1 MNTNIYLV
9 RHAQSTY
16 TPDELNRPLSEKGLK
31 DAERITEILLGENI
45 NYVFSSPYKRAIQT
59 VEGAAKNVNIE
70 VIIEEGFKE
79 RRIAEGSV
87 EDFHNAM
94 AKLWANYDFSFN
106 GGESNF
112 QAQKRGVNSLN
123 KLLNEYKGN
132 NIVIGT
138 HGNIM
143 VLIMN
148 YFDSRYNYEF
158 WKNLAMPDVY
168 KLSFQDNKFIQAERI
183 WSDRNKK

>member
-1 MNTNIYLV
+1 MKTNIFLV

-16 TPDELNRPLSEKGLK
+16 TPDELNRPLSEKGLR
-31 DAERITEILLGENI
+31 DAEVINEVLLAENI

-59 VEGAAKNVNIE
+59 VEGAAKNIKTE

-79 RRIAEGSV
+79 RRIAEESV
-87 EDFHNAM
+87 DDFDNAM
-94 AKLWANYDFSFN
+94 IKLWTNYDFSFN

-112 QAQKRGVNSLN
+112 QAQKRGVKSIN
-123 KLLNEYKGN
+123 KILDEYKGN

-148 YFDSRYNYEF
+148 YFDSKYDYEF

-168 KLSFQDNKFIQAERI
+168 KLSFQDNKVIKIERI

>member
-9 RHAQSTY
+9 RHAQSAY
-16 TPDELNRPLSEKGLK
+16 TTDELNRPLSEKGLK

-59 VEGAAKNVNIE
+59 VEGAAKKAKTE
-70 VIIEEGFKE
+70 VIIKEGFRE
-79 RRIAEGSV
+79 RRIAEEPV
-87 EDFHNAM
+87 EDFDNAM
-94 AKLWANYDFSFN
+94 TKLWTNYNFSLN

-112 QAQKRGVNSLN
+112 QAQKRGVKSIN
-123 KLLNEYKGN
+123 KILNEYKGN

-148 YFDSRYNYEF
+148 YFDRKYDYEF
-158 WKNLAMPDVY
+158 WKNLTMPDIY

-183 WSDRNKK
+183 WSDRNRK